1 MNKEIQSI
9 SNNLQNVLSAE
20 PWFGRPVY
28 EILNEVDSSK
38 VYQKPNENSHSL
50 IDLLYHMITWAEFT
64 LKRIEKEQEQDLK
77 AAEKLDWRTIDP
89 AIHTWENGMAEFIYL
104 HKQILLKL
112 STKDDSFLD
121 QKVDFRTYDFRFLIN
136 GFIQHNIYH
145 LGQIAYIS
153 KMMA

>member
-9 SNNLQNVLSAE
+9 SHNLQAVLNGE
-20 PWFGRPVY
+20 PWFGRSVY
-28 EILNEVDSSK
+28 EILNEIDSSK
-38 VYQKPNENSHSL
+38 AYQKPNENSHSL

-64 LKRIEKEQEQDLK
+64 LKRIERDQAYDLK
-77 AAEKLDWRTIDP
+77 TAEELDWRVIDP
-89 AIHTWENGMAEFIYL
+89 ALHTWENGLAELVYL

-112 STKDDSFLD
+112 SAKEDSFLNE
-121 QKVDFRTYDFRFLIN
+121 KVDFRTYDFRFLIN
-136 GFIQHNIYH
+136 GLIQHNIYH